1 MNCPIYG
8 TNNSID
14 SIKAAGIIVYTNK
27 RGFRKK
33 CLRLDMIRRNRVD
46 GRCEMFVVAVV
57 VLYRSFFGA
66 FTAADRA
73 DGYAGTL
80 YGHSVRGYQ
89 RV

>member
-1 MNCPIYG
+1 
-8 TNNSID
+8 
-14 SIKAAGIIVYTNK
+14 
-27 RGFRKK
+27 
-33 CLRLDMIRRNRVD
+33 MIRINRVD

-66 FTAADRA
+66 FSAADRA